1 MKMRKDPRQTPY
13 LLKKKAEAWA
23 EQVQHNRHLRAM
35 VEVADPHHL
44 VNLMYQA
51 LLNHLANSQRALQRQ
66 DAAGRTRW
74 LTKAI
79 MCVNELRANLRF
91 DLYPELAK
99 NLNYLYDYTAR
110 QLAWG
115 LVQPVTTQ
123 TSQVLIERMIEIQD
137 MMKPL
142 AAAWLDLTEA
152 ARAFRERTM
161 VAAKDATD

>member
-1 MKMRKDPRQTPY
+1 MKMKQEPRQTPY

-51 LLNHLANSQRALQRQ
+51 LLNHLSNSQQALKRQ
-66 DAAGRTRW
+66 DPAGRTRW

-99 NLNYLYDYTAR
+99 NLNALYDYTAR

-115 LVQPVTTQ
+115 LVQPLAPH
-123 TSQVLIERMIEIQD
+123 TSQELIERIQEIEE

-152 ARAFRERTM
+152 ARAFRERTQTTEP
-161 VAAKDATD
+161 APL